1 MGIQRGDQAG
11 QSTSSTATDSLIEK
25 FGQLNVLDDLIRLRA
40 ADHVQHPILA
50 YPSSEKDAASYI
62 YYTGRDLDGM
72 IDDVVAVLVES
83 GFPPVRH
90 RLNSK
95 STVVGQI
102 LTPYSPK
109 RMAPL
114 WLSSP
119 CPMSTW

>member
-11 QSTSSTATDSLIEK
+11 PSTSSTATDPLIEN

-50 YPSSEKDAASYI
+50 YPSSEKDAASYT

-72 IDDVVAVLVES
+72 IDDVVAVLVEY

-90 RLNSK
+90 HLDSK

-102 LTPYSPK
+102 LTLYSPK

-119 CPMSTW
+119 CLMSTW